1 MQHMSDTTATAAP
14 ASERSAIPR
23 EVRRAAPGLREVAGI
38 WILSG
43 VLTLAVLVTYARFPV
58 DEFYN
63 VSNEGLA
70 GGLSRALVL
79 LNFPV
84 AFIAI
89 ALMGFALAR
98 LYSIPD
104 ALSTSGR
111 WAVGIV
117 AAVATAMALVAAFVV
132 DQGDLDAKPANAI
145 PALGVA
151 LALGI
156 TLFAARRT
164 GFGEREA
171 WTAIDTLRLV
181 SIALL
186 AFFALP
192 WIFAD
197 LGVFVAAIPLIGRL
211 FMSDEVLV
219 GHTLKAVHL
228 GHHHGLDGVIF
239 AISAIVLTRQLPRV
253 TRALRW
259 PLTGYVA
266 LMLVY
271 GLANT
276 LQDFWG
282 EQIVKRG
289 WAETGVPT
297 VLQPKLTPAWGVIV
311 VMTVIVTVLLLVTTR
326 SLDEERSVTPLY

>member
-1 MQHMSDTTATAAP
+1 MEFLSDTVKTQNL
-14 ASERSAIPR
+14 ASEQSASAR
-23 EVRRAAPGLREVAGI
+23 NDHRAAPGLREVIGI
-38 WILSG
+38 WILLG

-98 LYSIPD
+98 LFSIPD
-104 ALSTSGR
+104 ALSTIGR
-111 WAVGIV
+111 WAIGIL
-117 AAVATAMALVAAFVV
+117 AGVATALALVAAFVV
-132 DQGDLDAKPANAI
+132 DQGDLDAEPVNAI

-151 LALGI
+151 LAFGI
-156 TLFAARRT
+156 TLFAVQRT
-164 GFGEREA
+164 RFGEQGA
-171 WTAIDTLRLV
+171 WTSTDTVRLV
-181 SIALL
+181 GIALL
-186 AFFALP
+186 AFSALP

-197 LGVFVAAIPLIGRL
+197 LGVFVADIPLIGRL
-211 FMSDEVLV
+211 FMSDEVLP

-239 AISAIVLTRQLPRV
+239 AVSAIVLTRQLPRV
-253 TRALRW
+253 TGVLRW
-259 PLTGYVA
+259 SLTGYVS

-276 LQDFWG
+276 LQDFWY

-289 WAETGVPT
+289 WTAIGVPT
-297 VLQPKLTPAWGVIV
+297 VLQPQLTPAWGVIV
-311 VMTVIVTVLLLVTTR
+311 VMTVVVTVLLLVTTR
-326 SLDEERSVTPLY
+326 PADEERSVTPVY